1 MGEGMIP
8 PLEMPDLGHILT
20 NINSDGVLNPQ
31 GIRFGSSDIYS
42 ITESAPFNS
51 TISAT
56 LCVGRRRP
64 HDSDEKV
71 FLFVVM
77 QSGKSFTGQLAVELK
92 DAIRKGLSSRHVPRF
107 VIGVNEVPMTVNGK
121 KVETLVKQ
129 IISSGQLPKTIS
141 STVANPGCLD
151 HFRQFY
157 NLEVQGGDRS
167 KL

>member
-1 MGEGMIP
+1 MIP

-42 ITESAPFNS
+42 ITESTPFNS